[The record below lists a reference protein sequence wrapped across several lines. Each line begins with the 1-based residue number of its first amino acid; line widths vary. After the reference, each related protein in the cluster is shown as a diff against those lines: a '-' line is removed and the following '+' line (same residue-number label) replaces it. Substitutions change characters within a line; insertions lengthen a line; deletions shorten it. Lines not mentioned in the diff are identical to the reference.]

1 MKTKII
7 AFCLLVSSSTFM
19 YAQNEP
25 SKKLPPMKMLP
36 KEGEVKKIYELY
48 DEVDYTIF
56 DRSGATYQT
65 GRAEFIDYTDFP
77 VGTYF
82 IRYSDENGKLRTEKF
97 IKKAKE

>member
-7 AFCLLVSSSTFM
+7 LICLLVSSSTFL

-65 GRAEFIDYTDFP
+65 GKAEFIDFTDFP
-77 VGTYF
+77 DGVYY
-82 IRYSDENGKLRTEKF
+82 IRYKDKNGEARTEKF
-97 IKKAKE
+97 DKKTN